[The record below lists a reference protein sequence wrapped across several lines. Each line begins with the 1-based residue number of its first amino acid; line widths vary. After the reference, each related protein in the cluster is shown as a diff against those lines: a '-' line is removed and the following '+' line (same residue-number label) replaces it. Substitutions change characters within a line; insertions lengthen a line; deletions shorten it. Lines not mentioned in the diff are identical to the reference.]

1 MEGQDSKRENS
12 LQIFLETQWGT
23 TDQHLFAD
31 PRKMARS
38 SEPCPG
44 PLSAKAA
51 SFTSVT
57 SRKSSNVGILPDAGS
72 LSQRLC
78 LIIKKKKKKAA
89 HGIHRKLIASENS
102 WRVSALS
109 TGMENTIKIESA
121 EKN

>member
-1 MEGQDSKRENS
+1 MEGQDGKRENS
-12 LQIFLETQWGT
+12 LQISLETQWGT
-23 TDQHLFAD
+23 TDQRLFAG

-57 SRKSSNVGILPDAGS
+57 SRKSSDVGILPDAGS

-78 LIIKKKKKKAA
+78 LIIKKKKKAA
-89 HGIHRKLIASENS
+89 HGIRRKLIASENS